1 MTTGPVRLS
10 TGIFWGGPL
19 GGEVKYVGKGEPEIY
34 RDGAYG
40 TYVHEQ
46 CRNGTMDY
54 DAWSGC
60 AVYRRVGWAGG
71 QPVYVY
77 CGQDPVIVRYDSKK
91 QMRRYGLL

>member
-1 MTTGPVRLS
+1 MTDGPVRLA

-19 GGEVKYVGKGEPEIY
+19 GGEVKYVGSAPEIY
-34 RDGAYG
+34 RDGSCG

-46 CRNGTMDY
+46 ARNGTMDY
-54 DAWSGC
+54 DAWSGA
-60 AVYRRVGWAGG
+60 AVYRRIGYAGG

-77 CGQDPVIVRYDSKK
+77 CGQDPVLVRYDKK